1 MKNIRAVLFD
11 LDHTLWDFRANSRE
25 TIADLYQR
33 HHLEASGVPSLDE
46 FILVYERINHDM
58 WNAYSLGTI
67 GKEVLRKGRFANTL
81 ERFSSNDDALAE
93 ALASDYV
100 RESPLKKNLFPFVH
114 EMLSHLQGRYG
125 LLMITNGFTE
135 VQHVKIANSGLKP
148 YFDHIIVSEQTG
160 FKKPHKAIFD
170 YAASLASTT
179 ADRCLMVGDNLETD
193 IQGAL
198 AAGMQACLFD
208 PYKEHHL
215 AGGHTSINCLSELM
229 ERL

>member
-1 MKNIRAVLFD
+1 
-11 LDHTLWDFRANSRE
+11 
-25 TIADLYQR
+25 
-33 HHLEASGVPSLDE
+33 
-46 FILVYERINHDM
+46 
-58 WNAYSLGTI
+58 
-67 GKEVLRKGRFANTL
+67 
-81 ERFSSNDDALAE
+81 
-93 ALASDYV
+93 
-100 RESPLKKNLFPFVH
+100 
-114 EMLSHLQGRYG
+114 
-125 LLMITNGFTE
+125 
-135 VQHVKIANSGLKP
+135 LKP

-170 YAASLASTT
+170 YATSLASTT
-179 ADRCLMVGDNLETD
+179 ADSCLMVGDNLETD